1 MFINFAEVIR
11 KAESDDIPPHVRDGY
26 MMMFIY
32 MPSVF
37 ENEFIPYIGQII
49 NPILKALADENEFVR
64 ETALRAGQ
72 RIVTGYAETAITLLL
87 PELRN
92 GIFDENWRI
101 RYSSIQLLGDLL
113 YKLSGVSGKMSTE
126 SASDDDNFG
135 TENSQTVIV
144 DILGQER
151 RDQILAGLYMGRSD
165 VALMVRQASLHV
177 WKVIVANT
185 PKTLREILPTL
196 FSHILRFLA
205 SPSHDKRQVAARTLG
220 DLVRKLGEKILP
232 EILPILEKGL
242 ESPKAE
248 ERQGVCIGLSE
259 IMSSTSREMVLA
271 FVENLVPTLRKALC
285 DPVVGVRAAAAQTFG
300 SLHATVGNRALD
312 EILPFM
318 LKKLSD
324 PKEGAYALDG
334 LGQVLQTKSKAV
346 MPYLIPQLIT
356 PPANTK
362 ALAILSSV
370 AGEAL
375 SRQLPKIFPVLI
387 STLKEH
393 AHGSAE
399 FEEELSNCENVLL
412 SIEDELGVRLVIED
426 LLDCCKNSG
435 KGNRRPGILLLSN
448 FLAKTKAELNPHVGT
463 LLRALILLM
472 TDTDEVV
479 ISSTADAIV
488 SIVKVT
494 FQILI

>member
-1 MFINFAEVIR
+1 
-11 KAESDDIPPHVRDGY
+11 
-26 MMMFIY
+26 MFIY

-72 RIVTGYAETAITLLL
+72 RIVTGFADTAILLLL
-87 PELRN
+87 PQLRQ

-101 RYSSIQLLGDLL
+101 RYSSVQLLGDLL
-113 YKLSGVSGKMSTE
+113 YKISGVSGKMSTE
-126 SASDDDNFG
+126 SAGDDDNFG
-135 TENSQTVIV
+135 TENSQTLI
-144 DILGQER
+144 IQKLGQER
-151 RDQILAGLYMGRSD
+151 RNQILAGLYMGRSD
-165 VALMVRQASLHV
+165 VALMVRQSALHV

-196 FSHILRFLA
+196 FSLILSFLA
-205 SPSHDKRQVAARTLG
+205 SGSHDKRQVAARTLG

-232 EILPILEKGL
+232 EIIPILEAGL
-242 ESPKAE
+242 ESPKPE

-259 IMSSTSREMVLA
+259 IMSATSREMVLA
-271 FVENLVPTLRKALC
+271 FVENLVPTLRRALC
-285 DPVVGVRAAAAQTFG
+285 DPIVGVRIAAAQTFG
-300 SLHATVGNRALD
+300 SLHSTVGSRALD

-318 LKKLSD
+318 LRKLSD
-324 PKEGAYALDG
+324 EEEGAYALDG
-334 LGQVLQTKSKAV
+334 LGQVLQIKSKAV
-346 MPYLIPQLIT
+346 MPYLIPQLIA

-387 STLKEH
+387 STLKE
-393 AHGSAE
+393 AHGGPR
-399 FEEELSNCENVLL
+399 FDEELANCENVLL
-412 SIEDELGVRLVIED
+412 SVEDELGVRLVIED
-426 LLDCCKNSG
+426 LLDCCKQVS
-435 KGNRRPGILLLSN
+435 KGNRKPGILLLSS
-448 FLAKTKAELNPHVGT
+448 FLAKTKAELKPHVGT
-463 LLRALILLM
+463 LIRALILLM

-479 ISSTADAIV
+479 INATADAIPSVLKV
-488 SIVKVT
+488 SQV
-494 FQILI
+494 ILCTEPGLC